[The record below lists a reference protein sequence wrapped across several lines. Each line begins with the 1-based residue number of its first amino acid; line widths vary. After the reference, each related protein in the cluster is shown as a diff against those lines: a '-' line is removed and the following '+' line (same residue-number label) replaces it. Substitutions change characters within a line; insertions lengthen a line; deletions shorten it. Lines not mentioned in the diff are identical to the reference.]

1 MSKVN
6 KTKMF
11 ISRKSSKQIMRIR
24 KLSAYGLRR
33 RVFLLTAFLTLA
45 ALVIP
50 IWSGAFGADSSSHS
64 DVLSLLTK
72 TVAWYHQLDTERQ
85 IATDPTEIV
94 IVSDNSQIA
103 GEVVRLA
110 FDYARAETAN
120 TQTSVQTSTDQNAS
134 TSQRVQSLVQLSNKL
149 DSEVSDLQS
158 SLDSL
163 KKKAESASGRQLTE
177 LRSTI
182 AETQSELDL
191 AQARRDAVRSMSDFV
206 NHAGPSGLGIGG
218 ARAEIESLA
227 STLPPELTTVTG
239 AGKASEAT
247 TAKTTPTTPAIKAS
261 PSGFWGLI
269 ADLFAISRKSR
280 ALDQFVTSTDAL
292 TESTKQ
298 LASGPLSKLRELA
311 QQGDALA
318 KPNTA
323 QDPAAL
329 AQEKQNIDAITTQF
343 KQISAVVLPLNKLT
357 IMLGLYRVNLNNWQ
371 STLKTQLRS
380 DLETLLVR
388 ATVLALIIGV
398 IFGAGGILR
407 RTIIRYVQEPRR
419 RYQFLLLNRIALWT
433 VVAII
438 VAFSFASQIGSVA
451 TFAGL
456 LTAGLAVALQ
466 NVLVSVVGYF
476 FLIGKFGIR
485 VGDRVQISG
494 VNGEVVDVGLVRLQ
508 VMEFGGPGSNVPTG
522 RVVAFSNSIVFQT
535 NGLFRQ
541 IPGTSFVWHQITLTL
556 AADSDYATVEKRL
569 LGAVEKVF
577 AEYRDK
583 MERQRLQM
591 ERTLSFSF
599 PNELKP
605 QSRLQL
611 TSAGIEEVI
620 RFPVDYQD
628 AANVDDQVI
637 RELLKA
643 IEQEP
648 KLKVVAP
655 STPTLSIS
663 EVTAPKTAT

>member
-1 MSKVN
+1 
-6 KTKMF
+6 
-11 ISRKSSKQIMRIR
+11 MRIR
-24 KLSAYGLRR
+24 KPFVYDLGWRFVL
-33 RVFLLTAFLTLA
+33 LLTVLAPIAITLWPAAFA
-45 ALVIP
+45 ADTSP
-50 IWSGAFGADSSSHS
+50 HS

-85 IATDPTEIV
+85 IATDPTEII

-103 GEVVRLA
+103 GEAVRFA

-120 TQTSVQTSTDQNAS
+120 TAASKQGQGDQNVSA
-134 TSQRVQSLVQLSNKL
+134 SQRAQSLTLLSNKL
-149 DSEVSDLQS
+149 DSEVTGLQS

-177 LRSTI
+177 LRPAI

-191 AQARRDAVRSMSDFV
+191 ALARRDAVRSMIDFL
-206 NHAGPSGLGIGG
+206 NQMGPSGLGVAG
-218 ARAEIESLA
+218 ARTEIESLA
-227 STLPPELTTVTG
+227 HTLPPELTTVTES
-239 AGKASEAT
+239 GKATVA
-247 TAKTTPTTPAIKAS
+247 TPARTAPVTSSIKTP

-269 ADLFAISRKSR
+269 ADLFSISRKSR
-280 ALDQFVTSTDAL
+280 TLDQLVSSTDAL
-292 TESTKQ
+292 TESSKQ
-298 LASGPLSKLRELA
+298 LASGPLSKLKELA
-311 QQGDALA
+311 QQGDTLA
-318 KPNTA
+318 KPTTA
-323 QDPAAL
+323 ADSAAQ
-329 AQEKQNIDAITTQF
+329 AQEKQNIDAITAQF
-343 KQISAVVLPLNKLT
+343 KQISSIVLPLNKLT
-357 IMLGLYRVNLNNWQ
+357 IMLGLYRANLNNWQ

-380 DLETLLVR
+380 DLETLLTR
-388 ATVLALIIGV
+388 AAVLGLIIAVILGV
-398 IFGAGGILR
+398 GSVLR

-419 RYQFLLLNRIALWT
+419 RYQFLLLNKIALWT
-433 VVAII
+433 VIAII

-476 FLIGKFGIR
+476 FLIGRFGIR

-494 VNGEVVDVGLVRLQ
+494 VTGEVVDVGLVRLQ
-508 VMEFGGPGSNVPTG
+508 VMELGGPGSNVPTG

-556 AADSDYATVEKRL
+556 AAESDYAMVEKRL
-569 LGAVEKVF
+569 LGAVENVF
-577 AEYRDK
+577 AEYREK
-583 MERQRLQM
+583 MERQRRQM
-591 ERTLSFSF
+591 ERTLSFSL
-599 PNELKP
+599 PSDLKP

-611 TSAGIEEVI
+611 TSAGIEAVI

-628 AANVDDQVI
+628 AADVDDRVI

-643 IEQEP
+643 INQEP

-663 EVTAPKTAT
+663 EVATTKASSS

>member
-1 MSKVN
+1 M
-6 KTKMF
+6 
-11 ISRKSSKQIMRIR
+11 
-24 KLSAYGLRR
+24 
-33 RVFLLTAFLTLA
+33 AFGSGRLVVLAILALAMIATL
-45 ALVIP
+45 P
-50 IWSGAFGADSSSHS
+50 WSVAFGADASPHS

-85 IATDPTEIV
+85 IASDPTEVV

-120 TQTSVQTSTDQNAS
+120 TQTNAQGTTDENAS
-134 TSQRVQSLVQLSNKL
+134 ASQRVQSLIQLSTKL
-149 DSEVSDLQS
+149 DSEVSVLQS

-163 KKKAESASGRQLTE
+163 KKKAETASGRQLTE
-177 LRSTI
+177 MRSTI

-191 AQARRDAVRSMSDFV
+191 VLARRDAVRSMSDFV
-206 NHAGPSGLGIGG
+206 NQVGPSGLGLGG

-227 STLPPELTTVTG
+227 STLPPELTAVTG
-239 AGKASEAT
+239 SGR
-247 TAKTTPTTPAIKAS
+247 TAETAPARTTPTTTPAIKAP

-280 ALDQFVTSTDAL
+280 TLDQLVNSTDAL
-292 TESTKQ
+292 AESTKQ
-298 LASGPLSKLRELA
+298 LASGPLSRLRELA

-318 KPNTA
+318 KPTIA
-323 QDPAAL
+323 KDPTAL
-329 AQEKQNIDAITTQF
+329 AQEKQNIDAITAQF
-343 KQISAVVLPLNKLT
+343 KQLSAVVLPLNKLT
-357 IMLGLYRVNLNNWQ
+357 IMLGLYRVNLNSWQ

-388 ATVLALIIGV
+388 ATILGLIIAVILGV
-398 IFGAGGILR
+398 GGVLR

-419 RYQFLLLNRIALWT
+419 RYQFLLLNKIALWT
-433 VVAII
+433 VIAII

-476 FLIGKFGIR
+476 FLIGRFGIR

-494 VNGEVVDVGLVRLQ
+494 VSGEVVDVGLVRLQ
-508 VMEFGGPGSNVPTG
+508 VMEFGGPGSNAPTG

-556 AADSDYATVEKRL
+556 AAESDYAMVEKRL
-569 LGAVEKVF
+569 LRAVEKVF

-591 ERTLSFSF
+591 ERTLSFSL

-611 TSAGIEEVI
+611 TSAGIEAVI

-628 AANVDDQVI
+628 AADVDDRII
-637 RELLKA
+637 RELLNA
-643 IEQEP
+643 INEEP

-655 STPTLSIS
+655 ATPTLTVSAI
-663 EVTAPKTAT
+663 ETPKTSS

>member
-1 MSKVN
+1 MLFRR
-6 KTKMF
+6 KTSNQFM
-11 ISRKSSKQIMRIR
+11 QIR
-24 KLSAYGLRR
+24 KPGAYDRRR
-33 RVFLLTAFLTLA
+33 RVVLLTIFLAVAIIASPLW
-45 ALVIP
+45 P
-50 IWSGAFGADSSSHS
+50 FAFGADSSPHS

-72 TVAWYHQLDTERQ
+72 TVAWYHQLDIERQ

-94 IVSDNSQIA
+94 IVADNSQIA
-103 GEVVRLA
+103 SEVVRLA
-110 FDYARAETAN
+110 FDYARAEAAN
-120 TQTSVQTSTDQNAS
+120 TQTNAGGHPDQNPSA
-134 TSQRVQSLVQLSNKL
+134 SQRVQSLIQLSNKL
-149 DSEVSDLQS
+149 DSEVTEFQS
-158 SLDSL
+158 SVDSL
-163 KKKAESASGRQLTE
+163 KKKAETASGRKLTE
-177 LRSTI
+177 LRSAI

-191 AQARRDAVRSMSDFV
+191 ALARRDAVHSMADFV
-206 NHAGPSGLGIGG
+206 NQAGPSGLGLGG

-239 AGKASEAT
+239 VG
-247 TAKTTPTTPAIKAS
+247 KTTETAPARAASTTTPAIKAA

-269 ADLFAISRKSR
+269 SDLFSISRKSR
-280 ALDQFVTSTDAL
+280 TLDQLVNSTDAL

-298 LASGPLSKLRELA
+298 LASGPLSKLRGLA
-311 QQGDALA
+311 QEADTLA
-318 KPNTA
+318 KPTTA
-323 QDPAAL
+323 TDPAAL
-329 AQEKQNIDAITTQF
+329 AQEKQNIDAMTAQF

-357 IMLGLYRVNLNNWQ
+357 IMLELYRVNLNNWQ
-371 STLKTQLRS
+371 AILKTQLRS

-388 ATVLALIIGV
+388 ATILGLIIAVILAVGGV
-398 IFGAGGILR
+398 LR

-419 RYQFLLLNRIALWT
+419 RYQFLLLNKIALWT
-433 VVAII
+433 LIAII

-476 FLIGKFGIR
+476 FLIGKFGSR

-522 RVVAFSNSIVFQT
+522 RVVAFSNSVVFQT

-556 AADSDYATVEKRL
+556 AADSDYAVVEKRL

-591 ERTLSFSF
+591 ERSLEFSL

-605 QSRLQL
+605 LSRLQL
-611 TSAGIEEVI
+611 TPAGIEAVI
-620 RFPVDYQD
+620 RFPVDYTD
-628 AANVDDQVI
+628 AADVDDRVI

-663 EVTAPKTAT
+663 EVAAPKTSS